1 MAGKMLSCKNVS
13 FRYRKS
19 DEIPVLD
26 SINLSI
32 APGEFAMLLGPNAC
46 GKSTL
51 LKIFSGLLTPDTGCA
66 ELGGED
72 LRTVGDCKRAVRIA
86 SVAQLN
92 NAETALTAEELV
104 MLGRNATLPKW
115 VAPGKADTA
124 ALERAMNTM
133 GIAHL
138 RSRRVAE
145 LSGGERQRVMIAS
158 ALARESEILL
168 LDEPASALDPAHS
181 LMLMRVLKKLSSH
194 RAVLMAMHDLPL
206 AAMFADRIILMKEGR
221 IFADGTPEEV
231 LTTENIHAVY
241 GCQSEITRSENGFLR
256 ITLY

>member
-19 DEIPVLD
+19 DEFPVLD
-26 SINLSI
+26 NINLSI

-66 ELGGED
+66 ELDGVD
-72 LRTVGDCKRAVRIA
+72 LRTVDDRTRAVSIA
-86 SVAQLN
+86 AVSQLN
-92 NAETALTAEELV
+92 GGENSLTAEELIL
-104 MLGRNATLPKW
+104 LGRNATLSRW
-115 VAPGKADTA
+115 SSPGKADME
-124 ALERAMNTM
+124 ALERAVDTM
-133 GIAHL
+133 KIAHL
-138 RSRRVAE
+138 RRRRFSQ

-168 LDEPASALDPAHS
+168 LDEPSSALDPAHS
-181 LMLMRVLKKLSSH
+181 LMLMGVLKKLASGK
-194 RAVLMAMHDLPL
+194 AVLAAMHDLPL
-206 AAMFADRIILMKEGR
+206 AAMFADRIILMKEGK
-221 IFADGTPEEV
+221 IFADGTPEKV
-231 LTTENIHAVY
+231 LTQENISAVY
-241 GCQSEITRSENGFLR
+241 GCQAEINRSEKGFLR